1 MPFTKDWE
9 KEGVVTTFF
18 GTVSIEEVFKA
29 DKEFYEDPRS
39 DQSKYQITNFSGI
52 TAELVND
59 VDLQKIAAFD
69 AGSSMNIPLLKVALV
84 TSDQHVKLLCQ
95 KYIDY
100 SRPLNSV
107 WKFTICEDMQNARKW
122 VSE

>member
-9 KEGVVTTFF
+9 TEGVVTTFF
-18 GTVSIEEVFKA
+18 GTVSIEEVLKA

-39 DQSKYQITNFSGI
+39 DQSKYQITDFSGI

-59 VDLQKIAAFD
+59 VDIQKISALD
-69 AGSSMNIPLLKVALV
+69 AGSSVAIPSLKVALV
-84 TSDQHVKLLCQ
+84 TSDQYVKSLCQ

-100 SRPLNSV
+100 SRLLNST
-107 WKFTICEDMQNARKW
+107 WKFKICEDLKNARKW
-122 VSE
+122 VFE